1 MIYKSDQSLMIFP
14 FEAENYE
21 TNYGGSYSSDLMSQ
35 DLRKWML
42 NYFRIKYKNVLKIK
56 REDAIKN

>member
-35 DLRKWML
+35 DLML
-42 NYFRIKYKNVLKIK
+42 NYSRIKYKNVLQIN

>member
-1 MIYKSDQSLMIFP
+1 MIFP

-42 NYFRIKYKNVLKIK
+42 NYFRIKCKNVLKIK

>member
-1 MIYKSDQSLMIFP
+1 MIFP

-42 NYFRIKYKNVLKIK
+42 NYFRIKYKNVLQIK

>member
-1 MIYKSDQSLMIFP
+1 MIFP

-35 DLRKWML
+35 DLML
-42 NYFRIKYKNVLKIK
+42 NYSRIKYKNVLQIN